1 MATKI
6 FINLPVKDLNRSVS
20 FFTQLGF
27 TFNAQFTDEK
37 ATCMIIS
44 EDIFAML
51 LVESFFGTFTKRQI
65 VDTKNS
71 IEVINALSVDSRSEV
86 DALVEKAIAAG
97 ATIPKEAQDHGFMYS
112 RSFEDLDGHYWEFL
126 WMDPNT
132 VQQ

>member
-126 WMDPNT
+126 WMDPN
-132 VQQ
+132 

>member
-97 ATIPKEAQDHGFMYS
+97 ATIPKEAQD
-112 RSFEDLDGHYWEFL
+112 
-126 WMDPNT
+126 
-132 VQQ
+132 